1 MSPSSAPYH
10 SDACCSA
17 VAGMLAE
24 SSSKATDCRVYV
36 CGRVMIERRERVLID
51 AALAGPQGRL
61 LFAFLAT
68 RRNQAIAKTQ
78 VIDAVWGTRTPPSAD
93 TTINAITSK
102 LRAALRSLGIPAPH
116 GVATEVGTYQF
127 LVPNVWIDL
136 EHARTAIDRAEGALR
151 RDAPQAA
158 WPDANVAAAIASQSF
173 LPDEQHPWVRQQ
185 REMIARVLRRA
196 LLVLSVVST
205 RNGEYELGIQHA
217 AEALA
222 AEPFDELACQALMR
236 AHAAAGNRAEALRVY
251 SKCRKLFRDELGAT
265 PSPQTESVFL
275 QILRAAD

>member
-1 MSPSSAPYH
+1 
-10 SDACCSA
+10 
-17 VAGMLAE
+17 MLAE
-24 SSSKATDCRVYV
+24 SSTATEYRVYV
-36 CGRVMIERRERVLID
+36 CGRVTIERCERVLAD

-68 RRNQAIAKTQ
+68 RRNQPISKTQ
-78 VIDAVWGTRTPPSAD
+78 VIDALWGSRTPPSAD

-102 LRAALRSLGIPAPH
+102 LRSALRTLGIPAPH
-116 GVATEVGTYQF
+116 GIATEVGTYQF
-127 LVPNVWIDL
+127 LVPNAWIDL
-136 EHARTAIDRAEGALR
+136 EHARIAIDRAEGALR
-151 RDAPQAA
+151 RDAPQQA

-173 LPDEQHPWVRQQ
+173 LPDEQHPWVQRQ
-185 REMIARVLRRA
+185 RETIGRVLRRA
-196 LLVLSVVST
+196 LLVLSAVST

-251 SKCRKLFRDELGAT
+251 AKCRQLFRDELGAT
-265 PSPQTESVFL
+265 PSPQTEAVFL